1 MADLP
6 SSNSVLASL
15 RAARA
20 RAQEASAALRAGQ
33 RRETA
38 AANTRI
44 AADAERA
51 YLASLGAWLAGDPAS
66 DVARLG
72 AEYPIALLPVRIETR
87 FGTQDGKPCLRV
99 RVYPDEIA
107 ADSHEPEL
115 TPAERDAGVSF
126 WTGGWDPAQEV
137 EAWRAL
143 VAFAGATR
151 AAWIARALT
160 PTNVAA
166 RPAGAPVFP
175 AVDLKSAAWS
185 RPVTTSVL
193 PDRWV
198 VACLRGGAVVRRGV
212 GSPIPEPLTVT
223 VSPAIDPAD
232 TAGVT
237 DISGDGLLLDNALLW
252 TVQFDRA
259 EAIGMGIVLGVD
271 AADLAQ
277 GFDRVLVYG
286 VKASL
291 APADSAA
298 RLQALLDGQHY
309 SRGLALVPQGTPTNN
324 TGAAAAGFPAPD
336 PNASASFAVER
347 GDAAATAGSDG
358 EAFARA
364 LGVPVAVADH
374 VAGAGRVE
382 QQSARAMNQ
391 ALWPATWGYFLDQLL
406 DPIVPAAAVDE
417 AHAFYVATVRGRGPL
432 PAFRVGSVP
441 YGLLPVSS
449 LRRWQPRPAAT
460 ALGRFLPGLLGKL
473 RSYWLN
479 GVAGVPHVG
488 AGTGDPDQTLL
499 DVLAEDAS
507 AREVWLRPLVGPD
520 AATNLAAFAG
530 VSWSARLA
538 AQSTQVSRL
547 HDLWNGGSDVPRVAT
562 AVFQPGSARFRYP
575 LVTAVLSETAI
586 LDFNYLR
593 WLRTATPADLRA
605 ERVPGGVAKP
615 VELLYRLARH
625 GLLLGYRRS
634 ALDLLAQVGA
644 LDAGE
649 RREPELIGIVPGT
662 EARKTIWNRLD
673 APLAGVSGSAPLG
686 EYLHAEV
693 ASAPPPGPTSATSTL
708 AEQVGALALL
718 ETLPTA
724 ELDRLFTETLDTCA
738 HRLDAWITALA
749 TERLAELRAARP
761 QGIHLGGFGFV
772 ENLRP
777 AAAPA
782 QRVLADGRTVSVQPG
797 NGGFVHAPSMTH
809 AATAAVLRNGY
820 LSRSGP
826 GQERYALDLSS
837 DRIRAARWLLGA
849 MREGQSLRALLGYQ
863 FERGLHERQLEKYI
877 EPFRRLYPLP
887 DLDLPGATT
896 PAQGLAPSDVVDGL
910 ALRAAADAGQIP
922 FGANPDLPSGDPD
935 LAGVKTELAAL
946 DETFDAVS
954 DALTAEGV
962 YQLVRGTTMGA
973 SASMDAQARGVRPPD
988 PEIARVPRG
997 GVPLTHRVALVL
1009 GGDPPP
1015 DAWSG
1020 VPPTP
1025 RSTAEPWLDRWL
1037 AGLIGDP
1044 STVRCRVTTPG
1055 PQPGDPDVV
1064 QTVSLAQLG
1073 LRPLD
1078 LLTMVE
1084 AGDAAV
1090 ALDARNANPLA
1101 DGSDLDRRIVVAAF
1115 GWTPPATC
1123 RVLYAPDA
1131 GWLAGGIR
1139 ALPAILE
1146 LLRAARDLFGKARP
1160 LAPADLILPEA
1171 DLPASGADGMAAEA
1185 DARAAQ
1191 ALGALAQLKADLGSA
1206 RAAVP
1211 DPAPGDPE
1219 PDLGALRAAVVRAA
1233 GYGAAPFPPLPLPA
1247 AASERLRLVATADA
1261 AVRDLDGRI
1270 AGANVAAGA
1279 GAAAARIAAIFG
1291 AGFAFLPRFL
1301 PGNATALQQALGAG
1315 GALVPNDAV
1324 KRQWLQHLEPVR
1336 RPLALWQ
1343 RVARYARCIG
1353 TPVAPFDLAQLPD
1366 EPGAQWVGLPFA
1378 PDKAPKARRTSL
1390 ALFRAGTAAPPPAA
1404 QPWVGLMI
1412 DEWTEIIPSTE
1423 ETTGIGFHYDDPG
1436 AEAGQAVL
1444 LAVCPTNAAQWD
1456 ADALESVLLETFDL
1470 AQIRAVHAD
1479 VPASID
1485 VPGVPDL
1492 AQLLPA
1498 IYLASNAAGDTV
1510 DTRFDGAHINQAAV
1524 VFQSD

>member
-1 MADLP
+1 MADP
-6 SSNSVLASL
+6 NSDPTSERLLVAL

-20 RAQEASAALRAGQ
+20 RAQETSALLRAGQ
-33 RRETA
+33 RPEAA
-38 AANTRI
+38 AANTRN
-44 AADAERA
+44 AAEAERA
-51 YLASLGAWLAGDPAS
+51 YLSSLGAWLHSDPGNDIS
-66 DVARLG
+66 RLT

-87 FGTQDGKPCLRV
+87 FGNQVGKPCLRV

-115 TPAERDAGVSF
+115 TITERDAGTSF
-126 WTGGWDPAQEV
+126 WTTAWDPTQEM

-151 AAWIARALT
+151 AAWIARVLT
-160 PTNVAA
+160 PTNLAA
-166 RPAGAPVFP
+166 RPAGAPLFP
-175 AVDLKSAAWS
+175 AVDLKSATWS

-198 VACLRGGAVVRRGV
+198 VACVRGGAVVRRGA
-212 GSPIPEPLTVT
+212 GRPIPEPLTVT
-223 VSPAIDPAD
+223 VSPAIDPND

-237 DISGDGLLLDNALLW
+237 DISGDGLMLDNALLW

-259 EAIGMGIVLGVD
+259 EAIGMGIVLSIDGT
-271 AADLAQ
+271 DLAQ

-291 APADSAA
+291 APAEGGA
-298 RLQALLDGQHY
+298 RLQGLLGGHHY
-309 SRGLALVPQGTPTNN
+309 SRGLALVQQGTPTNN
-324 TGAAAAGFPAPD
+324 TGAAASGFPAPD
-336 PNASASFAVER
+336 PNAAVSFAVER
-347 GDAAATAGSDG
+347 GDTAAIAGSDG

-364 LGVPVAVADH
+364 VGVPAVADH
-374 VAGAGRVE
+374 IAGAGRIE
-382 QQSARAMNQ
+382 QKAARAMNQ

-406 DPIVPAAAVDE
+406 DPVVPVSAVDQTR
-417 AHAFYVATVRGRGPL
+417 AFYVAWVRGRGPL

-449 LRRWQPRPAAT
+449 LLRWQPRRAAT
-460 ALGRFLPGLLGKL
+460 ALGRFLPGLLRKL
-473 RSYWLN
+473 RPYWLG
-479 GVAGVPHVG
+479 GVAGVPR
-488 AGTGDPDQTLL
+488 AIAADGDPDQALL
-499 DVLAEDAS
+499 DILAEDAS
-507 AREVWLRPLVGPD
+507 AREVWVRPLVGPD
-520 AATNLAAFAG
+520 AATNLATFAG
-530 VSWSARLA
+530 IAWSARLA

-547 HDLWNGGSDVPRVAT
+547 QDLWNGGVEIPRVAT
-562 AVFQPGSARFRYP
+562 AVFQPGSARFRFA
-575 LVTAVLSETAI
+575 LVSALLSETEA

-605 ERVPGGVAKP
+605 ERVPDGVPKP

-625 GLLLGYRRS
+625 GLLLGYRRA
-634 ALDLLAQVGA
+634 ALDLIDQVGA
-644 LDAGE
+644 LDVGE
-649 RREPELIGIVPGT
+649 RREPEFVGIVPGT
-662 EARKTIWNRLD
+662 EDRKTIWNRLD
-673 APLAGVSGSAPLG
+673 APLAGVGGGAPLG
-686 EYLHAEV
+686 EYLHGLVVSPA
-693 ASAPPPGPTSATSTL
+693 ATGPTTATSTL
-708 AEQVGALALL
+708 ADQVGALTLL
-718 ETLPTA
+718 ESLPTA

-761 QGIHLGGFGFV
+761 QGIHLGAFGFV

-777 AAAPA
+777 VAAPA
-782 QRVLADGRTVSVQPG
+782 ERRLEDGRTVSLQAG
-797 NGGFVHAPSMTH
+797 NGGFIHAPSMTH

-837 DRIRAARWLLGA
+837 DRIRAARWLLGG
-849 MREGQSLRALLGYQ
+849 MREGQSLRGLLGYQ

-877 EPFRRLYPLP
+877 EPLRQLYPQP
-887 DLDLPGATT
+887 DLDLPA
-896 PAQGLAPSDVVDGL
+896 APDVVDGL

-922 FGANPDLPSGDPD
+922 FGANPDLPSADPD
-935 LAGVKTELAAL
+935 LAGVKAELAAL

-954 DALTAEGV
+954 DLLTAEGV
-962 YQLVRGTTMGA
+962 HQLVRGTTMGA

-1020 VPPTP
+1020 LPATP
-1025 RSTAEPWLDRWL
+1025 RSTTEPWLDRWL
-1037 AGLIGDP
+1037 AALIGDP
-1044 STVRCRVTTPG
+1044 STVRCRVATPG
-1055 PQPGDPDVV
+1055 PHRGDPDVV
-1064 QTVSLAQLG
+1064 QTVSLVELG

-1078 LLTMVE
+1078 LLPLVD
-1084 AGDAAV
+1084 GGGGSV

-1131 GWLAGGIR
+1131 GWLASGIR
-1139 ALPAILE
+1139 TLPAILE
-1146 LLRAARDLFGKARP
+1146 LLRAARDLIGKARP
-1160 LAPADLILPEA
+1160 LAPADVILPEV
-1171 DLPASGADGMAAEA
+1171 DLATSGADGLSTEA

-1191 ALGALAQLKADLGSA
+1191 ALGALVQLEAALTSA

-1219 PDLGALRAAVVRAA
+1219 PDLTGLRAAVIRAA
-1233 GYGAAPFPPLPLPA
+1233 GYGATSFPPLPLPTPA
-1247 AASERLRLVATADA
+1247 GERLRLVAAADA
-1261 AVRDLDGRI
+1261 ALRDLAGRI
-1270 AGANVAAGA
+1270 AAANASTGAS
-1279 GAAAARIAAIFG
+1279 ARIAAIFG
-1291 AGFAFLPRFL
+1291 AGFPFLPRFL
-1301 PGNATALQQALGAG
+1301 PGNAAGLQQALGAG

-1324 KRQWLQHLEPVR
+1324 KRQWLQQLERVR
-1336 RPLALWQ
+1336 AQIGLWQ

-1353 TPVAPFDLAQLPD
+1353 TPVPPFDLAQLPY
-1366 EPGAQWVGLPFA
+1366 EAGAQWVGLPFT
-1378 PDKAPKARRTSL
+1378 PDKAPAARRTSL
-1390 ALFRAGTAAPPPAA
+1390 ALFNPATPPSAT
-1404 QPWVGLMI
+1404 QPWAGLMI

-1423 ETTGIGFHYDDPG
+1423 ETTGVGFHYDDPG
-1436 AEAGQAVL
+1436 AEAAQAVL
-1444 LAVCPTNAAQWD
+1444 LAVCPTNAPQWD
-1456 ADALESVLLETFDL
+1456 ADSLEAVLLETFDL

-1479 VPASID
+1479 VPASVG

-1492 AQLLPA
+1492 SQLLPA

-1510 DTRFDGAHINQAAV
+1510 GTSFDGARINQAQVA
-1524 VFQSD
+1524 FQSE